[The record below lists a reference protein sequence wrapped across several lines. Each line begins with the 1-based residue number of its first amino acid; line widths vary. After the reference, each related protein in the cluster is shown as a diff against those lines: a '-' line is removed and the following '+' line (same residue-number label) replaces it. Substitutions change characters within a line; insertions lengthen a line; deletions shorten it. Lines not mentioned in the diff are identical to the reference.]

1 MAVGAAGDQVTIPAI
16 FINKVEGNMLRDALE
31 GGKNVQVSI
40 VNNLPEGP
48 DQMDSDFD
56 NGIIAHEY
64 GHGIS
69 SRLTGG
75 CLYGDEQAGEGW
87 SDFFALMMTN
97 NIDDNGDEPHGIGT
111 YVSAEQNDGR
121 GIRSYPYSRDMG
133 NNLGTRLTV
142 FDFTPSTDCCTQ
154 AYDDGEYD
162 TGVINIG
169 DEQGTYAKYTE
180 NIRKEWEIEL

>member
-1 MAVGAAGDQVTIPAI
+1 MKLYLCFSNVEDLVIDEETTFEDGKADAQKLLEEWKERLHMTKDPIWLGVYEDDKSNKTGSIVVRCLFEIETSAVGGIYELD
-16 FINKVEGNMLRDALE
+16 D
-31 GGKNVQVSI
+31 
-40 VNNLPEGP
+40 
-48 DQMDSDFD
+48 DFM
-56 NGIIAHEY
+56 
-64 GHGIS
+64 S
-69 SRLTGG
+69 
-75 CLYGDEQAGEGW
+75 
-87 SDFFALMMTN
+87 M
-97 NIDDNGDEPHGIGT
+97 
-111 YVSAEQNDGR
+111 
-121 GIRSYPYSRDMG
+121 SRDMG